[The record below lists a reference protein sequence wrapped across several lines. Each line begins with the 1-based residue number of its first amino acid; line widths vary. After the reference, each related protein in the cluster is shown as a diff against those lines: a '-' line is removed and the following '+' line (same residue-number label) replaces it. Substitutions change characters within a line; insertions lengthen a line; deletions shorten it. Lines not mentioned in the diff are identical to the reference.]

1 MQLIAFALRVVPLIC
16 HPESRVSGS
25 LKGAK
30 VGGGGGKQ
38 QSLGSHHV
46 HKPRLWFSDSLS
58 MPTKMPVWHTWPLG
72 QQSWL
77 LILINR
83 IECQSRAWP
92 SIHLPSTWLNFV
104 TIRWPGCLTLK
115 YFSSREKPSGQLKC
129 NASRA
134 DEKKH
139 KCKIKRK
146 NVKQTRQGV
155 RAQLE
160 AVTLV
165 IFVSFYKM
173 FFSKKGFQNQ
183 MT

>member
-16 HPESRVSGS
+16 HPESRVSSS

-30 VGGGGGKQ
+30 VGGRGKQ

-46 HKPRLWFSDSLS
+46 QKPRLWFSDSLS
-58 MPTKMPVWHTWPLG
+58 MPTKMPVWHTWPAMLAIDIDKSHWMPITCMTVNTPAKHLAEFCHNTLTRLPDFEILFEPRKTKWPIEM
-72 QQSWL
+72 QCKSSWRKETQMQ
-77 LILINR
+77 N
-83 IECQSRAWP
+83 
-92 SIHLPSTWLNFV
+92 
-104 TIRWPGCLTLK
+104 
-115 YFSSREKPSGQLKC
+115 
-129 NASRA
+129 
-134 DEKKH
+134 
-139 KCKIKRK
+139 KIKK
-146 NVKQTRQGV
+146 CETNARQGV